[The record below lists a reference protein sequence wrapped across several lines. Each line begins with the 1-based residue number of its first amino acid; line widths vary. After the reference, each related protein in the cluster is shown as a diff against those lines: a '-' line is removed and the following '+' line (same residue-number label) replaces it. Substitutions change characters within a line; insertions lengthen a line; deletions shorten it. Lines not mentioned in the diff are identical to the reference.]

1 MQPEQS
7 RSKVCQVLNIP
18 RSTLYY
24 RLKHPRMP
32 RYTEEE
38 AAAVISMFEKHNGSF
53 GRRVLHREL
62 AKTGRKLSEH
72 RISQILKDHECV
84 PKYGRKKGTNV
95 HTHKES
101 AEKYIAENIYWN
113 LEEGE
118 RPKKVWS
125 MDFTEQKAEA
135 KTVYTCAI
143 ISVTGKTLVG
153 RISGQRN
160 CSETA
165 CKTLQQAVA
174 KYGKPEMILTDRG
187 SPFVS
192 KAFHDL
198 LEEQGIIHSMS
209 RPHTPR
215 DNRYIE
221 TFWRMMKTEIGPV
234 KHMSRSEYL
243 LVLDYYEH
251 YYNNKRPHSALG
263 YMTPCEAGA
272 A

>member
-1 MQPEQS
+1 MF
-7 RSKVCQVLNIP
+7 K
-18 RSTLYY
+18 
-24 RLKHPRMP
+24 KHHR
-32 RYTEEE
+32 
-38 AAAVISMFEKHNGSF
+38 SF

-62 AKTGRKLSEH
+62 AKTGVNLSEH
-72 RISQILKDHECV
+72 KISKILKDYEYV

-101 AEKYIAENIYWN
+101 AEKYIADNVYWN
-113 LEEGE
+113 MEEE
-118 RPKKVWS
+118 KRPKKVWS
-125 MDFTEQKAEA
+125 MDFTEQKVEG
-135 KTVYTCAI
+135 KTIYTCGI
-143 ISVTGKTLVG
+143 ISVVDKVLVS

-165 CKTLQQAVA
+165 CEALRQAVA
-174 KYGKPEMILTDRG
+174 RYGVPEMVMTDRG

-198 LEEQGIIHSMS
+198 LEGLKITHSMS

-234 KHMSRSEYL
+234 KYMSKSEYL
-243 LVLDYYEH
+243 LVLDYYEY
-251 YYNNKRPHSALG
+251 YYNNERPHSALD
-263 YMTPCEAGA
+263 YFPPCA
-272 A
+272 AAVA